1 MTFVAINMLTVPE
14 GEGAKLEERFR
25 GRAGAVDR
33 ATGFVDFE
41 LLRPISGTNRYMV
54 LTHWRSR
61 EDFEAW
67 TESQSFRHGHASAT
81 GREVESDSSATG
93 SEIMT
98 FEVAQLS
105 RGESDPNP
113 EK

>member
-1 MTFVAINMLTVPE
+1 MTFVASNMLTVPE

-67 TESQSFRHGHASAT
+67 TESQSFRRGHASAT
-81 GREVESDSSATG
+81 GREADSDSSATG

-105 RGESDPNP
+105 RGKSDLNP
-113 EK
+113 GE

>member
-1 MTFVAINMLTVPE
+1 MTFVAINLLTVPA
-14 GEGAKLEERFR
+14 GEGDRLEERFR
-25 GRAGAVDR
+25 GRAGAVDH

-81 GREVESDSSATG
+81 GRGVESDSSATG